1 MYTFEETGK
10 YQGTVKRKA
19 DGKTGKRD
27 ADRKADRKT
36 GEKTVNIEECIIP
49 NLSLR
54 DRDIFSS
61 TTTKIYSF

>member
-1 MYTFEETGK
+1 MQTEKQTEKQGK
-10 YQGTVKRKA
+10 
-19 DGKTGKRD
+19 
-27 ADRKADRKT
+27 
-36 GEKTVNIEECIIP
+36 KTVNIEECIIP